1 MKKCYF
7 LILFLFLFLPL
18 EGKRIVLFEKP
29 EQGAK
34 YLIAPSSVVSFTGK
48 SVRKAT
54 QYNNLVHFRD
64 YSEAR
69 IADKLTGY
77 YSSDFE
83 VFHNFSP
90 FL

>member
-1 MKKCYF
+1 MKKYCF

-34 YLIAPSSVVSFTGK
+34 YLVAPASVVSFTGK
-48 SVRKAT
+48 SVRKGT

-77 YSSDFE
+77 YSPDFE
-83 VFHNFSP
+83 VDAGRVK
-90 FL
+90 